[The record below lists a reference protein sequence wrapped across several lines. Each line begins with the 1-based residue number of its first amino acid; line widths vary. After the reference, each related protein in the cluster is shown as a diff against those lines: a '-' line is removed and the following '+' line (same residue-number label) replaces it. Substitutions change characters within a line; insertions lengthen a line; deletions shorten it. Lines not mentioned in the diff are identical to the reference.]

1 MRSAASS
8 PMTTT
13 DSTRPGIPSSTR
25 VPHNAAPD
33 ASHRLLAPGAGRL
46 WGHGH
51 GGVIKAVAVGAMLV
65 VGGLL
70 GACQDGDEPGPTPVD
85 GAAQPTAQDA
95 AASTAGEAGAEAPG
109 QATVEAA
116 APVELASP
124 EPTVSDSAAKATEI
138 ALRDQPRYLRS
149 IGNNSF
155 GDGTFQLPS
164 AIAMDDAGQLYV
176 LDTTGVQVFDRE
188 GAAVGRFGDASIAGA
203 QSLAVSPDGSR
214 VYVGVRP
221 GPGATGAE
229 GVTIVS
235 LDANGQSISTIGQA
249 GSEPGQLGSPA
260 ALAVDANGSLYVADS
275 TNRRVEVFAAD
286 GTHLRTIGSPGE
298 GRGQFSSPRAM
309 TFGPDGQLFV
319 AQGNDFLIQYFDAG
333 GNYVDTFGQ
342 GRSDETLFRIG
353 GIAFGTDGRLYATR
367 AANHYIQI
375 FDAQR
380 LLWLGDFGGL
390 GRGPGEFNTPLDC
403 LVRDQ
408 ELYVVDQQ
416 NHRVQV
422 FGLPTSRE

>member
-1 MRSAASS
+1 
-8 PMTTT
+8 
-13 DSTRPGIPSSTR
+13 
-25 VPHNAAPD
+25 
-33 ASHRLLAPGAGRL
+33 
-46 WGHGH
+46 
-51 GGVIKAVAVGAMLV
+51 MLV
-65 VGGLL
+65 AGGLL
-70 GACQDGDEPGPTPVD
+70 GACQDGDAPGAIPDEGATP
-85 GAAQPTAQDA
+85 PTAQDVA
-95 AASTAGEAGAEAPG
+95 ATSGGEAGTEASG

-116 APVELASP
+116 ASVEVASP

-164 AIAMDDAGQLYV
+164 AMAMDDAGQLYV
-176 LDTTGVQVFDRE
+176 LDTTGVQIFDRE
-188 GAAVGRFGDASIAGA
+188 GTSVGRFGDASIAGA

-235 LDANGQSISTIGQA
+235 LDANGQSISNIGQA
-249 GSEPGQLGSPA
+249 GSQPGQLGSPA
-260 ALAVDANGSLYVADS
+260 ALAVDASGSLYVADS

-375 FDAQR
+375 FDAEK
-380 LLWLGDFGGL
+380 LLWLSDFGGL

-422 FGLPTSRE
+422 FGLPTPRE